1 MKLKISAAL
10 LERLETYLES
20 HYPDEAAGLLL
31 GKSVQAEQGE
41 ILDLYMLENNFEEQ
55 ERYHRYK
62 IEGLD
67 MLRAEDAAAERD
79 LHILGVFHSHPDHP
93 SRPSEYD
100 REYALPW
107 FTYLITSIES
117 GRAAESQAWQ
127 LAEDR
132 SGFNKTELEIKP

>member
-1 MKLKISAAL
+1 MKLKISPAL

-20 HYPDEAAGLLL
+20 HYPNEAAGLLL
-31 GKSVQAEQGE
+31 GKSVQEGQGE
-41 ILDLYMLENNFEEQ
+41 ILDLYMLKNNFEEQ

-79 LHILGVFHSHPDHP
+79 MQILGVFHSHPDHP

-107 FTYLITSIES
+107 FAYLITSVES
-117 GRAAESQAWQ
+117 GKAAESQTWR

-132 SGFNKTELEIKP
+132 SKFNEIELEIKP